1 MPLKGHE
8 HKSHPSYAVAH
19 LSRVSSSRAKPLF
32 GSSVGHS
39 NTIMLRISR
48 AEEIRSTDLS
58 YDSYFEREQLVEVEM
73 SQTQFAEL
81 ITSMNYGSGVPV
93 TLRHIQGE
101 RPEDPVV
108 ENKRAQHSQEFK
120 KSMLEKSEAFR
131 KGEKRLQELLAKP
144 KLAKKDKEEMD
155 RLFRSLSTSFTSSI
169 PFFEKQFEE
178 QMDKTVAEAK
188 GEVDAF
194 ITNAVTK
201 TGLET
206 LRNEGKML
214 GEGEK

>member
-8 HKSHPSYAVAH
+8 HKSHPSYAVAQ
-19 LSRVSSSRAKPLF
+19 LSRVSSSHAKPLF

-39 NTIMLRISR
+39 NTIVLRISR
-48 AEEIRSTDLS
+48 AEEVRSTDLS

-81 ITSMNYGSGVPV
+81 ITSMNYGSGIPV

-101 RPEDPVV
+101 RPDEPPV

-120 KSMLEKSEAFR
+120 KRMTEKAEKYK
-131 KGEKRLQELLAKP
+131 KGQDRLKELLAKP
-144 KLAKKDKEEMD
+144 KLAKKDKEEMTM
-155 RLFRSLSTSFTSSI
+155 LFNSLTTEFTNSI

-201 TGLET
+201 TGLEE
-206 LRNEGKML
+206 LRKEGKML